1 MLKDIWLTLVRLKIF
16 SNVDR
21 QEYYLFFIKA
31 YSASR
36 KFLKKLYVGTFGCE
50 SPWIRRKIVKD
61 QVFSM
66 SQTWDEEKK
75 IPVDP
80 NEIFYLCLILVKCW
94 TFNSS
99 SYPCVAKYLEVCI
112 WFSGIYCKA
121 AYKFGHVWCGFSRD
135 QKRKTETIGHY
146 WRYGTLQSSITDA
159 RKTGS
164 ILFLLSVFSLA

>member
-36 KFLKKLYVGTFGCE
+36 KFLKNCTWEHLGAKVLESGEKLLKIKCSACRKHGT
-50 SPWIRRKIVKD
+50 KK
-61 QVFSM
+61 
-66 SQTWDEEKK
+66 KK

-80 NEIFYLCLILVKCW
+80 DEIFYLCLILVKCW

-121 AYKFGHVWCGFSRD
+121 AYKFGHVWRGFSRD

-159 RKTGS
+159 RNTGS
-164 ILFLLSVFSLA
+164 TLFLLSVFSLA